1 MTSPDAP
8 TEDVSELILE
18 YQRTLAA
25 LRASRP
31 SVTSIAKRMSD
42 AAVVEQTGLKLELE
56 QIQAMYD
63 ADRLSRAAAKRL
75 RENVYLMQIDLEER
89 I

>member
-1 MTSPDAP
+1 M
-8 TEDVSELILE
+8 SELILE